1 MPPTPLRGTSRP
13 EVCRPWLGVQIC
25 TLTHPPRDRGD
36 CVEAG
41 PSLLVWPTE
50 AVHPGHDGVRLSRHP
65 NTEPPVP
72 GLWSRQALGVGP
84 SV

>member
-1 MPPTPLRGTSRP
+1 MPLSAPDPPARDQSAGSVPSMAGRAN
-13 EVCRPWLGVQIC
+13 
-25 TLTHPPRDRGD
+25 THPPRDRGD
-36 CVEAG
+36 RVEAG
-41 PSLLVWPTE
+41 PSLLVQPTE